1 MSRRSRSTSGNKK
14 SNVAIYIIIALAV
27 IGALVAG
34 KFILDKRAE
43 HFSDL
48 NELSV
53 TDLKD
58 GGTSLSGNTYKITG
72 EITERRNLEDDQ
84 GLLLSVVSTADD
96 KRSSPIPVHVPK
108 EVEKIN
114 LERNH
119 GYTFK
124 VKVNREGL
132 PVAMDIKAQ

>member
-1 MSRRSRSTSGNKK
+1 MSRRSRSSNQKK
-14 SNVAIYIIIALAV
+14 SNTAVYIIVALAV
-27 IGALVAG
+27 VGALVVG
-34 KFILDKRAE
+34 KFILDKRAQ

-53 TDLKD
+53 SDLKS

-72 EITERRNLEDDQ
+72 EIIERRNLDGDR
-84 GLLLSVVSTADD
+84 GLLLSVVSTAGE
-96 KRSSPIPVHVPK
+96 KKSSPIPVFVPK
-108 EVEKIN
+108 DVENIN

-124 VKVNREGL
+124 VQVDREGL
-132 PVAMDIKAQ
+132 PVALDIKEQ